1 MTISFVQLSDTHIRE
16 PGRLAYG
23 KLDTAPYLRRAVES
37 VMSLQQKPLAVV
49 MSGDL
54 TDFGRELE
62 YQHLAELIAPLDI
75 PVYLMPGNHDTREGL
90 RAAFPDHTYLG
101 ASGFIQYEVEI
112 GPLTLLTLD
121 TSTPGESGGTLCQ
134 ERLDWLE
141 QKLQKNSGKPVVVA
155 MHHPP
160 FTTMIGHMDKIG
172 MQGGVERLKEI
183 IGCHPNVERVICGHL
198 HRAIDVRFA
207 GTIASTTPSPAHQVT
222 LNLTED
228 AASTWMLEPPAYR
241 VFGWSPPEGLVTHLA
256 FVGPY
261 DGPHPFREN
270 GKLID

>member
-23 KLDTAPYLRRAVES
+23 KLDTAPYLRHAVQS
-37 VMSLQQKPLAVV
+37 VMVLKQKPLAVV
-49 MSGDL
+49 MTGDL

-75 PVYLMPGNHDTREGL
+75 PVYLMPGNHDCRQGL
-90 RAAFPDHTYLG
+90 RAAFPEHTYLG
-101 ASGFIQYEVEI
+101 QSGFIQYEVEI

-121 TSTPGESGGTLCQ
+121 TCIPGESGGMLCD
-134 ERLDWLE
+134 ERLEWLE
-141 QKLQKNSGKPVVVA
+141 HKLAKNSGKPVVVA

-172 MQGGVERLKEI
+172 MQGGVPRLKEI
-183 IGCHPNVERVICGHL
+183 MSRHLNIERVICGHL

-241 VFGWSPPEGLVTHLA
+241 VFGWSPSEGLVTHLA

-261 DGPHPFREN
+261 DGPYPFREN

>member
-1 MTISFVQLSDTHIRE
+1 
-16 PGRLAYG
+16 
-23 KLDTAPYLRRAVES
+23 
-37 VMSLQQKPLAVV
+37 
-49 MSGDL
+49 
-54 TDFGRELE
+54 
-62 YQHLAELIAPLDI
+62 LIAPLDI
-75 PVYLMPGNHDTREGL
+75 PVYLMPGNHDCRQGL
-90 RAAFPDHTYLG
+90 RAAFPEHTYLG
-101 ASGFIQYEVEI
+101 QSGFIQYEVEI

-121 TSTPGESGGTLCQ
+121 TCIPGESGGMLCD
-134 ERLDWLE
+134 ERLEWLE
-141 QKLQKNSGKPVVVA
+141 HKLAKNSGKPVVVA

-172 MQGGVERLKEI
+172 MQGGVPRLKEI
-183 IGCHPNVERVICGHL
+183 MSRHLNIERVICGHL

-241 VFGWSPPEGLVTHLA
+241 VFGWSPSEGLVTHLA

-261 DGPHPFREN
+261 DGPYPFREN

>member
-1 MTISFVQLSDTHIRE
+1 
-16 PGRLAYG
+16 
-23 KLDTAPYLRRAVES
+23 
-37 VMSLQQKPLAVV
+37 
-49 MSGDL
+49 
-54 TDFGRELE
+54 
-62 YQHLAELIAPLDI
+62 
-75 PVYLMPGNHDTREGL
+75 
-90 RAAFPDHTYLG
+90 
-101 ASGFIQYEVEI
+101 
-112 GPLTLLTLD
+112 
-121 TSTPGESGGTLCQ
+121 
-134 ERLDWLE
+134 
-141 QKLQKNSGKPVVVA
+141 

-172 MQGGVERLKEI
+172 MQSGVERLKEI
-183 IGCHPNVERVICGHL
+183 ISRHPNVERVICGHL